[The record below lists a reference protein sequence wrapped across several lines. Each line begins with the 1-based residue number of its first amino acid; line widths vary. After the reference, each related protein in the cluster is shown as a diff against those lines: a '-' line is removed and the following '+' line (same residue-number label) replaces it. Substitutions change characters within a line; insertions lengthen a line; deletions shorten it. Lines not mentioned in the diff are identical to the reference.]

1 MAEKLALVDK
11 DSLLKFLNRETNP
24 LPPSN
29 PILTEMKTINEEL
42 ETTLGNNNESDRIKT
57 RKVNNLLHQTRNFS
71 KKNGKINNL
80 SLPCQGTVQTMK
92 VKI

>member
-57 RKVNNLLHQTRNFS
+57 RKVNNLIAKHDIL
-71 KKNGKINNL
+71 KKNGKINNI
-80 SLPCQGTVQTMK
+80 SSPCQGTVQTMK

>member
-1 MAEKLALVDK
+1 MAEKLALIDK

-42 ETTLGNNNESDRIKT
+42 DTTLGNNDESDRIKT
-57 RKVNNLLHQTRNFS
+57 RKVNNLIAKHDIF

-80 SLPCQGTVQTMK
+80 SSPCQETVQTMK